1 MGGLKLQ
8 WSGSKYWMTIGRMD
22 MDCVLDVVGQM
33 LTHSPSS
40 LQFLREAF
48 RRHTIPQCSA
58 GSKAVRAAFNNIRL
72 FCWSKNKQTLEP
84 SHT

>member
-1 MGGLKLQ
+1 
-8 WSGSKYWMTIGRMD
+8 
-22 MDCVLDVVGQM
+22 MDCVFDVVGQM

-58 GSKAVRAAFNNIRL
+58 GSKAVRAAFNNSCL
-72 FCWSKNKQTLEP
+72 FSWLKKKLEP
-84 SHT
+84 SHTLRMPAKTKYIQIKEHAM